1 MIILSR
7 IAFVARLILR
17 AAALKATKGSSSDPL
32 IICMRDLHRA
42 FDKPL
47 ALLNIE
53 TSKPDAELAA
63 SYVERAAELAEV
75 AGRMLDL

>member
-1 MIILSR
+1 VR
-7 IAFVARLILR
+7 E
-17 AAALKATKGSSSDPL
+17 
-32 IICMRDLHRA
+32 LHRA

-53 TSKPDAELAA
+53 TSERDAELAA

-75 AGRMLDL
+75 AGRMPDQ

>member
-1 MIILSR
+1 
-7 IAFVARLILR
+7 V
-17 AAALKATKGSSSDPL
+17 
-32 IICMRDLHRA
+32 RDLHRA

-53 TSKPDAELAA
+53 TSERDAELAA

-75 AGRMLDL
+75 AGRMPDQ

>member
-1 MIILSR
+1 MSP
-7 IAFVARLILR
+7 ALR
-17 AAALKATKGSSSDPL
+17 AAALKATKGSPDGPL
-32 IICMRDLHRA
+32 IICVGDLHRA

-53 TSKPDAELAA
+53 TGKPDTELAA
-63 SYVERAAELAEV
+63 SYVERAAEVAEV